1 MHNIVGKENKCE
13 FQCADFMCCPFDC
26 FVSQAGPPNIF
37 YSVTGWG
44 DRGEGSKGI
53 FVSEIWSEGIFGGG
67 L

>member
-1 MHNIVGKENKCE
+1 MHNTVGKENKCE

-44 DRGEGSKGI
+44 DRG
-53 FVSEIWSEGIFGGG
+53 GGVQG
-67 L
+67 NFCV